1 MFVSNVGGI
10 IAAASKESAHPLRKT
25 GKIPAIKRIVLS
37 MQQAGLFPIVVV
49 VGADDY
55 ESRYQLN
62 NLNVVFLIL
71 EESEEKRELF
81 HSVKAGLSYLQ
92 DKCLSV
98 VFTPVNAPMF
108 IPKTIVE
115 MRKHHD
121 DIVVP
126 SYKKKAGHPVLISNE
141 MIPDI
146 LAYDGENGLRGA
158 IEKYAERRVF
168 VEVDDIGVLS
178 LNQEDD
184 ELQSQIEEHNK
195 SILHPIL
202 TFGIGHETPFFNAR
216 LKLLLFLIEDL
227 NNVRKACDTMALSPG
242 KAWDM
247 INELEDKLGY
257 TVVKRRR
264 GGRNGGKTF
273 LTEDGRQ
280 FLITCQRFEEQ
291 VISFSEQKFEKMF
304 LESHMLEKKEEGS
317 WAVTV
322 SIWAPSMRVTEA
334 EIWMGVSVGAVTLAS
349 TPTGRWASTTAWA
362 AERSSSSG
370 ARPSASTMVT
380 STVPGPLLRGNTL
393 ARRTWGTEQHHWM

>member
-71 EESEEKRELF
+71 EESDEKRELF
-81 HSVKAGLSYLQ
+81 HSVKAGLFYLQ

-158 IEKYAERRVF
+158 IEKYADRRVF

-304 LESHMLEKKEEGS
+304 LESHMLEKKEE
-317 WAVTV
+317 
-322 SIWAPSMRVTEA
+322 
-334 EIWMGVSVGAVTLAS
+334 
-349 TPTGRWASTTAWA
+349 
-362 AERSSSSG
+362 
-370 ARPSASTMVT
+370 
-380 STVPGPLLRGNTL
+380 
-393 ARRTWGTEQHHWM
+393 EQVKQM

>member
-291 VISFSEQKFEKMF
+291 VISFSEQKYREDRWGNVREDTFSDAIKEKYG
-304 LESHMLEKKEEGS
+304 LSDKQIEKVVTSYDLIISEEKNVASMPGKATNVYEQYQYGDS
-317 WAVTV
+317 LHIEDLDCIV
-322 SIWAPSMRVTEA
+322 SIVQEKHPEYVQDLQSWRK
-334 EIWMGVSVGAVTLAS
+334 
-349 TPTGRWASTTAWA
+349 
-362 AERSSSSG
+362 
-370 ARPSASTMVT
+370 
-380 STVPGPLLRGNTL
+380 
-393 ARRTWGTEQHHWM
+393 

>member
-1 MFVSNVGGI
+1 MTLQQLKYVTTVAQTGTISDAAKKLFISQPSLTKAVRELEKEMEITIFERTNRGI
-10 IAAASKESAHPLRKT
+10 VISKEGETFLGYARQ
-25 GKIPAIKRIVLS
+25 VLE
-37 MQQAGLFPIVVV
+37 QAAL
-49 VGADDY
+49 
-55 ESRYQLN
+55 
-62 NLNVVFLIL
+62 L
-71 EESEEKRELF
+71 EE
-81 HSVKAGLSYLQ
+81 
-92 DKCLSV
+92 
-98 VFTPVNAPMF
+98 T
-108 IPKTIVE
+108 
-115 MRKHHD
+115 
-121 DIVVP
+121 
-126 SYKKKAGHPVLISNE
+126 YKKKAGHPVLISNE

-158 IEKYAERRVF
+158 IEKYAGRRVF
-168 VEVDDIGVLS
+168 VEVDDIGVLL

-184 ELQSQIEEHNK
+184 ELQSRIEEHNK

-304 LESHMLEKKEEGS
+304 LESHMLEKKEE
-317 WAVTV
+317 
-322 SIWAPSMRVTEA
+322 E
-334 EIWMGVSVGAVTLAS
+334 
-349 TPTGRWASTTAWA
+349 
-362 AERSSSSG
+362 
-370 ARPSASTMVT
+370 
-380 STVPGPLLRGNTL
+380 
-393 ARRTWGTEQHHWM
+393 